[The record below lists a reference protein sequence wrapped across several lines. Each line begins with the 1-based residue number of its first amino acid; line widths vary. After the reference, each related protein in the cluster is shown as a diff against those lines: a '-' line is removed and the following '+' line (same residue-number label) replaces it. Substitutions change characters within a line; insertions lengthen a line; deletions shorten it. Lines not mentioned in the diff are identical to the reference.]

1 MEQSKILSANSTIAA
16 YGFASTAFAN
26 AYIRMDG
33 QGVTKNTSPG
43 AGIVN
48 AQIGMGPWE
57 QYSLVP
63 QANGTFGLVSRQW
76 TNVAVRMGDAMIAQ
90 GQRQVNCQFGV
101 GPYETYKLLVT
112 GQNLF
117 TFESIAHAGWY
128 LALDTLGQ
136 TKPNGAGVGK
146 VFGTQTLD
154 AKAQFQFI
162 PGT

>member
-1 MEQSKILSANSTIAA
+1 MEQSKILTANSTITA
-16 YGFASTAFAN
+16 YGFASAAFAN

-33 QGVTKNTSPG
+33 QGITQGDPAG

-57 QYSLVP
+57 QYSLTP

-76 TNVAVRMGDAMIAQ
+76 DNVAVRMGDRMIAE
-90 GQRQVNCQFGV
+90 GQRLVNCQFGV

-112 GQNLF
+112 GPNLF
-117 TFESIAHAGWY
+117 TFESTAHAGWY
-128 LALDTLGQ
+128 LALDTEGQ
-136 TKPNGAGVGK
+136 TKPNGVGVGK
-146 VFGTQTLD
+146 VYGTQTLD